1 MKIVFRADAS
11 QEEGGGHLVR
21 TLAIARELAKR
32 GHDCILVTQE
42 GSVDLI
48 PGGRESL
55 PKTNFSTKEIKK
67 SDFDNVQAMCNIL
80 PEDWHANLAFIDS
93 YRLQKDYQSN
103 VRKFSHKIAVIDDMP
118 SRSHDADFL
127 VDPTYNR
134 QADEYKALLDSKS
147 IVRTG
152 VEFAPLRE
160 EFALHRESSLKR
172 RQSRSPND
180 TNHLV
185 ISMGLSDPLNVTAF
199 AMEALL
205 TLNLNFDLTV
215 VIGKNSPHQNQIEVL
230 AKQFKKPATVLI
242 AHNQM
247 AKLMSECD
255 LVLGGGGSSS
265 WERCCLGV
273 ATVQIILAK
282 NQEDVT
288 NSLVEQ
294 GAAMSIG
301 YFEHLSKEIIAQAV
315 STYLTDFALLERT
328 SRAAAQISDGHGALR
343 IAYELEKL
351 K

>member
-1 MKIVFRADAS
+1 MKILFRADAS

-21 TLAIARELAKR
+21 TLVIARELAKR

-48 PGGRESL
+48 PGGREVL
-55 PKTNFSTKEIKK
+55 PKTNFSTKEVKINE
-67 SDFDNVQAMCNIL
+67 FENAQAMCNTL
-80 PEDWHANLAFIDS
+80 PKEWHADLTLIDS
-93 YRLQKDYQSN
+93 YRLPKSYQSE
-103 VRKFSHKIAVIDDMP
+103 VRKFSRKIAVIDDMP
-118 SRSHDADFL
+118 WREHDADFL

-134 QADEYKALLDSKS
+134 QADEYKALLDSKT

-160 EFALHRESSLKR
+160 EFALHRETSLKR
-172 RQSRSPND
+172 RLTRTPND

-215 VIGKNSPHQNQIEVL
+215 VIGKNSPYQNQIEEL
-230 AKQFKKPATVLI
+230 AKRFKKPATILI

-255 LVLGGGGSSS
+255 LFLGGGGSSS

-288 NSLVEQ
+288 NSLVEH
-294 GAAMSIG
+294 GAAMSLG
-301 YFEHLSKEIIAQAV
+301 YFEHLSATNMAQAI
-315 STYLTDFALLERT
+315 STYLTDFDLLAKT
-328 SRAAAQISDGHGALR
+328 SRAAAQISDGLGALR
-343 IAYELEKL
+343 IADELEKL